1 MFVANILYL
10 CKMFKKF
17 GVLLIVL
24 TLAVS
29 CNKRFERAIKSSDK
43 DYILQV
49 ANEFYEE
56 GKWSNAIELFQKV
69 SAAFSGTEFAADIA
83 YKQADAN
90 FQDKNYRLAAHQFK
104 TFYIT
109 NPADP
114 RAEEAAFRSA
124 YAFYTDSPV
133 YNLDQSSTYNAIDEL
148 QSFINAYPESAKV
161 EEANGYINELREKLE
176 KKAFEIAKIYYKT
189 LKYKAAGIAFDNM
202 LNDFPDT
209 KFREEAMV
217 YSLRSKYELAVN
229 YSRFDRKE
237 LRLQEAMTQYRL
249 FTKAFPNSKFTDEA
263 QKINQKILDDMAK
276 HREVATK
283 LEEDKKENQNRENP
297 VQS

>member
-1 MFVANILYL
+1 
-10 CKMFKKF
+10 MFKKF
-17 GVLLIVL
+17 GILMIIM
-24 TLAVS
+24 TLVVS
-29 CNKRFERAIKSSDK
+29 CNKRFEKAMKSSDK

-49 ANEFYEE
+49 ANELYDE
-56 GKWSNAIELFQKV
+56 GKWASAIELYQKV
-69 SAAFSGTEFAADIA
+69 SSAFSGTEQAADIA

-109 NPADP
+109 NPNDP

-124 YAFYTDSPV
+124 YSFYTDSPD
-133 YNLDQSSTYNAIDEL
+133 YNLDQTSTYSAIDEL
-148 QSFINAYPESAKV
+148 QSFINSYPESSKV
-161 EEANGYINELREKLE
+161 EEANGYINELRQKLE

-202 LNDFPDT
+202 LDDFPDT
-209 KFREEAMV
+209 KYREEAMI

-249 FTKAFPNSKFTDEA
+249 FTKAFPDSEFSEEA
-263 QKINQKILDDMAK
+263 SKINQKVLDDMARHK
-276 HREVATK
+276 ELAAK
-283 LEEDKKENQNRENP
+283 MEAEKKENQNRATP
-297 VQS
+297 VES

>member
-24 TLAVS
+24 TLLVS
-29 CNKRFERAIKSSDK
+29 CNKRFEKAMKSSDK
-43 DYILQV
+43 DYILE
-49 ANEFYEE
+49 AADELYEE
-56 GKWSNAIELFQKV
+56 GKWAYAIELYQKV
-69 SAAFSGTEFAADIA
+69 SAAFSGTEYAADIA

-90 FQDKNYRLAAHQFK
+90 FQDRNYRLAAHQFK

-209 KFREEAMV
+209 KFREEAMM
-217 YSLRSKYELAVN
+217 YSLRSKYELVN

-237 LRLQEAMTQYRL
+237 LRLQEALTQYRL
-249 FTKAFPNSKFTDEA
+249 FNKAFPNSEFNDEA
-263 QKINQKILDDMAK
+263 QKINQRIQEELAK
-276 HREVATK
+276 HREIAAQM
-283 LEEDKKENQNRENP
+283 ERE
-297 VQS
+297 